1 LDFTFT
7 ILFTLTILLF
17 LLFKKRK
24 KNEKINFNKLILITL
39 CVLLLSKIFFF
50 LFGTITS
57 FATAYFFE
65 KKYEAKV
72 VKYEYTDGDS
82 ESEPTK
88 IAIVEFKNE
97 QNKIVQ
103 KSIGYGT
110 SHPIEIGKTIKITY
124 KEGDKYFTNMNLGE
138 QKLIVS
144 IVVIFFVIFAMMM
157 VVITLYSLDKDLY
170 LIYKT
175 AAKAT
180 FYFII
185 PTLILSL
192 LYAIISSIWE
202 SYQGKSNEISI
213 WALGFCCFFCLTL
226 ISVLIGYFRILFKK

>member
-1 LDFTFT
+1 MYT
-7 ILFTLTILLF
+7 ILFTLIILVL
-17 LLFKKRK
+17 LLFKKK
-24 KNEKINFNKLILITL
+24 KNNGKTNFNKLILITL
-39 CVLLLSKIFFF
+39 GILLVSKIFFF
-50 LFGTITS
+50 LSGSIIS
-57 FATAYFFE
+57 FASAYFFE

-82 ESEPTK
+82 DSEPTK

-144 IVVIFFVIFAMMM
+144 FVVIFFVVFAMIMI
-157 VVITLYSLDKDLY
+157 VIILYSLDKDLY
-170 LIYKT
+170 LILKI
-175 AAKAT
+175 AKKIT
-180 FYFII
+180 IYFIL
-185 PTLILSL
+185 PTAILSL
-192 LYAIISSIWE
+192 LYPISSVIWE
-202 SYQGKSNEISI
+202 SYQGKRNDLSI